1 MPDKEKVIKVMEKL
15 REYADSE
22 VHPILSPDN
31 WGVYSELRDLI
42 DEAEEDTLALLKAQE
57 PRLVTEADFE
67 NADEAGYIPAWY
79 EEKDT
84 GEVYCECISIGAL
97 EDAKFG
103 HVRWWTFRPTEE
115 QREKVKWK

>member
-1 MPDKEKVIKVMEKL
+1 MTLQEKRGMII
-15 REYADSE
+15 REFERFVQEYSVEYTDYNEE
-22 VHPILSPDN
+22 VLK
-31 WGVYSELRDLI
+31 GV
-42 DEAEEDTLALLKAQE
+42 LALLKAQE

-103 HVRWWTFRPTEE
+103 HVRWWTFRPTDE
-115 QREKVKWK
+115 QREAVKWDG